1 MTEIHWSKN
10 HFLLFTEKIFIMH
23 ILWGELNTSEISTF
37 FCNSISLIK
46 IRIVNICCAPVV
58 VLNKLPMWSSQ
69 QLYALDITSITP
81 IVPKKNLRNIE
92 DYKLSLDPWLGR
104 VFIPCWTRAPSDF
117 IIMLYWVYYIY
128 WPCLC
133 RFTC

>member
-58 VLNKLPMWSSQ
+58 VLNKLPM
-69 QLYALDITSITP
+69 
-81 IVPKKNLRNIE
+81 
-92 DYKLSLDPWLGR
+92 
-104 VFIPCWTRAPSDF
+104 
-117 IIMLYWVYYIY
+117 
-128 WPCLC
+128 
-133 RFTC
+133 